1 MEIYKSISA
10 CVVLINKDGLVLG
23 VSRKD
28 DHTSFGLPGGKLEDI
43 DNNDPIATAIRET
56 KEETGIDV
64 SNLRL
69 VFATHKNGNMGY
81 TYLADYEGEI
91 NHNEPHVVK
100 WVPFQILINGS
111 FGKYN
116 KMVSESLTDM
126 GVAYK
131 LDIDEEAMGK
141 EVDAY
146 FKVIY
151 DGEILF
157 SHFYKNIRHSGHV
170 TYEIHVKYPDDSE
183 FEDWEL
189 EDGFDVSEKVKQDL
203 KDIGNK
209 YGVYLSMSIDYSSK

>member
-1 MEIYKSISA
+1 MNLYKSVSA

-28 DHTSFGLPGGKLEDI
+28 NHKDFGLPGGKMEEV
-43 DNNDPIATAIRET
+43 DNNNPMSTAIREC
-56 KEETGIDV
+56 KEETGLDV
-64 SNLRL
+64 SNLVL

-91 NHNEPHVVK
+91 NHNEPHLVK
-100 WVPFQILINGS
+100 WVPLQILINGR

-126 GVAYK
+126 GVKYQK
-131 LDIDEEAMGK
+131 DIDEKSMAK

-146 FKVIY
+146 FKVTY

-157 SHFYKNIRHSGHV
+157 SHFYKDVHFNGYVR
-170 TYEIHVKYPDDSE
+170 YDIHVKYPDDSE
-183 FEDWEL
+183 YDDFDL
-189 EDGFDVSEKVKQDL
+189 ENGFDVSEKVKNDL
-203 KDIGNK
+203 KAIGNK
-209 YGVYLSMSIDYSSK
+209 YDIDLAMSIDYSSK